1 MAKIYLIEDNFLH
14 REYLYDQISN
24 VISQKNIYF
33 DLILINDIPN
43 FIRSLSEKNISDT
56 DIFFLDINL
65 SSFLNGIQ
73 IGEIVRNYNLNC
85 FLIFVTAELDK
96 SIDILN
102 LRINPFAYIVKENN
116 TITTI
121 YKQLMHTFDDIIQ
134 HLKPVTSEKNIAVKS
149 RGQMHIF
156 KESDINYIQTIEGNR
171 YSTLFKLINNE
182 IVLGTTIAKLKKSLN
197 SANLHTELK
206 SVIINVMNIQEIYRK
221 ESLIIFKNEDVLTLT
236 PRLIDKIQ
244 TFINNHE
251 ML

>member
-43 FIRSLSEKNISDT
+43 FIRSLSERNISDA

-73 IGEIVRNYNLNC
+73 IGEIIRNYNLNC

-116 TITTI
+116 T
-121 YKQLMHTFDDIIQ
+121 
-134 HLKPVTSEKNIAVKS
+134 
-149 RGQMHIF
+149 
-156 KESDINYIQTIEGNR
+156 
-171 YSTLFKLINNE
+171 
-182 IVLGTTIAKLKKSLN
+182 
-197 SANLHTELK
+197 
-206 SVIINVMNIQEIYRK
+206 
-221 ESLIIFKNEDVLTLT
+221 
-236 PRLIDKIQ
+236 
-244 TFINNHE
+244 
-251 ML
+251 

>member
-1 MAKIYLIEDNFLH
+1 
-14 REYLYDQISN
+14 
-24 VISQKNIYF
+24 
-33 DLILINDIPN
+33 
-43 FIRSLSEKNISDT
+43 
-56 DIFFLDINL
+56 
-65 SSFLNGIQ
+65 
-73 IGEIVRNYNLNC
+73 
-85 FLIFVTAELDK
+85 
-96 SIDILN
+96 
-102 LRINPFAYIVKENN
+102 
-116 TITTI
+116 
-121 YKQLMHTFDDIIQ
+121 
-134 HLKPVTSEKNIAVKS
+134 LKPVTSEKNIAVKS

-244 TFINNHE
+244 AFINNHE

>member
-1 MAKIYLIEDNFLH
+1 
-14 REYLYDQISN
+14 
-24 VISQKNIYF
+24 
-33 DLILINDIPN
+33 
-43 FIRSLSEKNISDT
+43 
-56 DIFFLDINL
+56 
-65 SSFLNGIQ
+65 
-73 IGEIVRNYNLNC
+73 EIIRNYNLNC

-244 TFINNHE
+244 AFINNHE

>member
-1 MAKIYLIEDNFLH
+1 
-14 REYLYDQISN
+14 
-24 VISQKNIYF
+24 
-33 DLILINDIPN
+33 PN
-43 FIRSLSEKNISDT
+43 FIRSLSERNISDA

-73 IGEIVRNYNLNC
+73 IGEIIRNYNLNC

-197 SANLHTELK
+197 SA
-206 SVIINVMNIQEIYRK
+206 
-221 ESLIIFKNEDVLTLT
+221 
-236 PRLIDKIQ
+236 
-244 TFINNHE
+244 
-251 ML
+251 